1 MANTMEMQEC
11 GMIPSP
17 RKQRSEKRTEKH
29 LESQDSP
36 FGIEIKRPH
45 TMPDI
50 QTPAA
55 TPDLLIHARWIALAH
70 CETLL
75 EQHAVAIADG
85 RIVDILPSHAAR
97 ERYHAKETVTL
108 AEHLLI
114 PGLINLHTHAAMS
127 LMRGVADDVP
137 LMRWLRE
144 RVWPIERAL
153 VSPEFIHDG
162 TRLACAEMLR
172 GGVTCFNDM
181 YFFPHDAAKA
191 AVALGM
197 RAVLGVT
204 VLEFPSSYA
213 SDAADY
219 LDKGLAAL
227 DAWRGHP
234 LVKFCLAP
242 HAPYSVSDASFE
254 KIQTL
259 AAQLE
264 IPVHLHIH
272 ETADEIHQHLEEY
285 GCRPLHRL
293 DRLGLLGPQLIGVHA
308 VHLLE
313 DEIAALAR
321 NNCNIAHCPASN
333 LKLGCGV
340 APVAE
345 MLAAGINVGLG
356 TDGAASNNRLD
367 LLAEMRLA
375 SLLAKGVSGDARLL
389 PAWQALRMATLGG
402 ARALGQEHK
411 IGSIEIG
418 KYADL
423 AAIRLGALELSPCF
437 DPVSHLV
444 HCAGREDVSHVWVQ
458 GRCCVFDKALLHCE
472 NASLKNST
480 RLWQNRI
487 TSYLKLDS
495 I

>member
-1 MANTMEMQEC
+1 MTVVQP
-11 GMIPSP
+11 PSSAP
-17 RKQRSEKRTEKH
+17 S
-29 LESQDSP
+29 L
-36 FGIEIKRPH
+36 
-45 TMPDI
+45 
-50 QTPAA
+50 

-70 CETLL
+70 SETLL
-75 EQHAVAIADG
+75 EHHAVAVADG
-85 RIVDILPSHAAR
+85 RIVDILPSHSAR
-97 ERYHAKETVTL
+97 ERYNAKETVTL

-127 LMRGVADDVP
+127 LMRGMADDIP
-137 LMRWLRE
+137 LMRWLQE
-144 RVWPIERAL
+144 RIWPIENAL
-153 VSPEFIHDG
+153 ISPAFISDG

-172 GGVTCFNDM
+172 GGITCFNDM
-181 YFFPHDAAKA
+181 YFFPHEAAEA
-191 AVALGM
+191 AVELGM

-204 VLEFPSSYA
+204 VLEFPSGYA

-227 DAWRGHP
+227 DTWRGHP
-234 LVKFCLAP
+234 LVNFCLAP

-264 IPVHLHIH
+264 VPVHLHIH
-272 ETADEIHQHLEEY
+272 ETADEIRQHLEEH

-308 VHLLE
+308 VHLLD
-313 DEIAALAR
+313 DEIATLAR
-321 NNCNIAHCPASN
+321 NNCNVAHCPTSN
-333 LKLGCGV
+333 LKLGSGI
-340 APVAE
+340 APVAK
-345 MLAAGINVGLG
+345 MLAQEINVGLG

-375 SLLAKGVSGDARLL
+375 SLLAKGTNGDASLV
-389 PAWQALRMATLGG
+389 PAWRTLHMATLGG
-402 ARALGQEHK
+402 ARALGLERE

-423 AAIRLGALELSPCF
+423 TAVRLDALELSPCF

-458 GRCCVFDKALLHCE
+458 GRCCVFDKTLLRCE
-472 NASLKNST
+472 HTNLKNNV
-480 RLWQNRI
+480 RLWHNRMV
-487 TSYLKLDS
+487 SYLKPDLF
-495 I
+495 

>member
-1 MANTMEMQEC
+1 MPDVQT
-11 GMIPSP
+11 PSP
-17 RKQRSEKRTEKH
+17 
-29 LESQDSP
+29 
-36 FGIEIKRPH
+36 
-45 TMPDI
+45 
-50 QTPAA
+50 A
-55 TPDLLIHARWIALAH
+55 PDLLIHARWIALAH

-75 EQHAVAIADG
+75 EHHAIAISNG
-85 RIVDILPSHAAR
+85 RIVDILPSHVAR
-97 ERYHAKETVTL
+97 ERYDAKETVTL

-127 LMRGVADDVP
+127 LMRGMADDIP
-137 LMRWLRE
+137 LMRWLRDYI
-144 RVWPIERAL
+144 WPVERAL
-153 VSPEFIHDG
+153 ISPEFIRDG
-162 TRLACAEMLR
+162 TRLACAEMLL

-181 YFFPHDAAKA
+181 YFFPHDAAES
-191 AVALGM
+191 AVELGM

-204 VLEFPSSYA
+204 VLEFPSGYA

-272 ETADEIHQHLEEY
+272 ETADEIRQHLEEH

-308 VHLLE
+308 VHLLD
-313 DEIAALAR
+313 DEIATLAR
-321 NNCNIAHCPASN
+321 NSCNVAHCPTSN
-333 LKLGCGV
+333 LKLGSGI

-345 MLAAGINVGLG
+345 MLVQEINVGLG
-356 TDGAASNNRLD
+356 TDGATSNNRLD
-367 LLAEMRLA
+367 LFAEMRLA
-375 SLLAKGVSGDARLL
+375 SLLVKGKSGDASLV
-389 PAWQALRMATLGG
+389 PAWKSLQMATLAG
-402 ARALGQEHK
+402 ARALGLERE

-423 AAIRLGALELSPCF
+423 TAVRFDTLELSPCF
-437 DPVSHLV
+437 DPISHLV
-444 HCAGREDVSHVWVQ
+444 HCAGRENVSHVWVQ
-458 GRCCVFDKALLHCE
+458 GRCCVFDKTLLHHE
-472 NASLKNST
+472 NANLKNNA
-480 RLWQNRI
+480 RLWHNRI
-487 TSYLKLDS
+487 VSYLKLDS
-495 I
+495 V